1 LHHNEIIKAL
11 SQSTMVHYLTAA
23 AVVIIKVEFER
34 LYEDGQK
41 MTMTQPATIA
51 LLFQNEVNLLEI
63 SPPEKN
69 TPELLREEMTE
80 GRCKKWKVSA
90 KQQLTGNTIAFNQAR
105 KNVKEGKGLVGLV
118 LNYPETC
125 TEMDKLS
132 KGTHDGISKEEAIVL
147 MTNIYCQTLA
157 KPAVDWEGGHS
168 DLSVV
173 ESIRDG
179 SIEELVAN
187 VRKMVEAKNHLDS
200 IDFENEFNLR
210 AATTHHAK
218 ALFDRYVVLLGN
230 GKAVI
235 IYLNDGRMDIML
247 KVRRVCSYFLF
258 HHSAAFRRWRDHLS
272 GVGLPGFGGGGFG
285 GLVWLLSYPCRVE
298 TPVWFKCQVR

>member
-1 LHHNEIIKAL
+1 
-11 SQSTMVHYLTAA
+11 MVHYLTAA

-132 KGTHDGISKEEAIVL
+132 KGTHDGISKEEATDL
-147 MTNIYCQTLA
+147 MITIYCQMLA
-157 KPAVDWEGGHS
+157 KLGGDW
-168 DLSVV
+168 DTVLSVV
-173 ESIRDG
+173 ESIRDN
-179 SIEELVAN
+179 SIEELIAK
-187 VRKMVEAKNHLDS
+187 VRKMVEDKNLDS
-200 IDFENEFNLR
+200 IDYDNELSLR
-210 AATTHHAK
+210 AATTHHSK
-218 ALFDRYVVLLGN
+218 ALFDGYVVALTKGD
-230 GKAVI
+230 AAI
-235 IYLNDGRMDIML
+235 IYLNDGILDVMM
-247 KVRRVCSYFLF
+247 KVSKEYGVCSSIIILQ
-258 HHSAAFRRWRDHLS
+258 HSDDGANI
-272 GVGLPGFGGGGFG
+272 
-285 GLVWLLSYPCRVE
+285 
-298 TPVWFKCQVR
+298 